1 MTHGV
6 GTGEVME
13 VFQKI
18 RLNKKYAKLRSNA
31 EALAR
36 LQALE
41 DQLSGNPENSVRTK
55 VSLAQ
60 EFLRRI

>member
-1 MTHGV
+1 MTHGD

-18 RLNKKYAKLRSNA
+18 RLNKKSAKLRSNA

-41 DQLSGNPENSVRTK
+41 DLLSGIPK
-55 VSLAQ
+55 IA
-60 EFLRRI
+60 